1 MSEWRE
7 VRLGDICT
15 IVGRIGFR
23 GYTAKDL
30 VDSPDKG
37 AISLSP
43 TNIANY
49 DLNLSKVTYISWEKY
64 YESPEI
70 MVTPGD
76 IVFSKTGTVG
86 WSAYIKEVVHPITLN
101 PQLVVFKDI
110 KINPVYLSYV
120 MRSHLF
126 KGLVK
131 NITGGSA
138 VPTLSQK
145 DLGNLKFPVA
155 DSTTQNGIASI
166 LSSLDDKIAVN
177 RRICENLEAQAQALF
192 KHWFIDFAPFLDK
205 PSGKAERKNGKFVE
219 SELGMIPEGWRVGKL
234 GDVTEFLNGFAFK
247 SSSFVSKGKYKVI
260 TIKAVQDGK
269 LITDSADEIEDLPL
283 NIPSHC
289 VLKIGDILLSLTGNV
304 GRVCIVTQDNLVL
317 NQRVC
322 ILNPR
327 NLIDRGYVY
336 TLSRTK
342 LLKTRMINIAKGTAQ
357 ANLSPVETSKLSIV
371 VPPRYILD
379 KFGIIAN
386 EYMSEIISAYQEN
399 QRLSTLR
406 DTLLPKLMSGQIKV

>member
-1 MSEWRE
+1 MSEY
-7 VRLGDICT
+7 RLDELCEILDSKR
-15 IVGRIGFR
+15 VPLSAMQR
-23 GYTAKDL
+23 AKRHGPYPYYGAQSVIDYVDDYLLDGEYLL
-30 VDSPDKG
+30 VAEDG
-37 AISLSP
+37 ANLV
-43 TNIANY
+43 TRTQDIANLVNGKIWVNNHAHILGY
-49 DLNLSKVTYISWEKY
+49 NGKCPLRLLGFLLNHSNISPYVTGCAQPKLNQDNLRRITFSLPEKV
-64 YESPEI
+64 
-70 MVTPGD
+70 D
-76 IVFSKTGTVG
+76 
-86 WSAYIKEVVHPITLN
+86 EV
-101 PQLVVFKDI
+101 
-110 KINPVYLSYV
+110 S
-120 MRSHLF
+120 
-126 KGLVK
+126 
-131 NITGGSA
+131 
-138 VPTLSQK
+138 
-145 DLGNLKFPVA
+145 
-155 DSTTQNGIASI
+155 SI
-166 LSSLDDKIAVN
+166 LSSLDSKIENN
-177 RRICENLEAQAQALF
+177 RKICANLEAQAQALF
-192 KHWFIDFAPFLDK
+192 KHWFIDFAPFKD
-205 PSGKAERKNGKFVE
+205 GKFVE

-234 GDVTEFLNGFAFK
+234 GDLTEFLNGFAFK

-269 LITDSADEIEDLPL
+269 LITDSADEIEDLSL

-399 QRLSTLR
+399 QRLSSLR
-406 DTLLPKLMSGQIKV
+406 DTLLPKLMSGEIKV

>member
-1 MSEWRE
+1 MSEWKE
-7 VRLGDICT
+7 VRLSEVTSILGDGIHGTPVYSEQGDYYFINGNNLCE
-15 IVGRIGFR
+15 GRIVL
-23 GYTAKDL
+23 K
-30 VDSPDKG
+30 PDTKRV
-37 AISLSP
+37 SEEE
-43 TNIANY
+43 Y
-49 DLNLSKVTYISWEKY
+49 HKYKKELNSRTLL
-64 YESPEI
+64 
-70 MVTPGD
+70 
-76 IVFSKTGTVG
+76 FSINGTVG
-86 WSAYIKEVVHPITLN
+86 NVAKYNGEPCILGKSACYFNVLNTVDKDFIYYVISSPSFVKSMSNLANGTTIKNVSLK
-101 PQLVVFKDI
+101 Q
-110 KINPVYLSYV
+110 
-120 MRSHLF
+120 MRNKTFLLPSLE
-126 KGLVK
+126 
-131 NITGGSA
+131 
-138 VPTLSQK
+138 
-145 DLGNLKFPVA
+145 
-155 DSTTQNGIASI
+155 TQQRISSI
-166 LSSLDDKIAVN
+166 LSSLDSKIENN
-177 RRICENLEAQAQALF
+177 RKICANLEAQAQALF
-192 KHWFIDFAPFLDK
+192 KHWFIDFAPFKD
-205 PSGKAERKNGKFVE
+205 GKFVE

-269 LITDSADEIEDLPL
+269 LITDSADEIEDLSL

-399 QRLSTLR
+399 QRLSSLR
-406 DTLLPKLMSGQIKV
+406 DTLLPKLMSGALKV

>member
-1 MSEWRE
+1 MSEWKE
-7 VRLGDICT
+7 VKIGDVCS
-15 IVGRIGFR
+15 VKR
-23 GYTAKDL
+23 GA
-30 VDSPDKG
+30 SPRPIQNFMCKNG
-37 AISLSP
+37 MP
-43 TNIANY
+43 WVKIADATRSN
-49 DLNLSKVTYISWEKY
+49 SRYINSTEEFIIEEGVLK
-64 YESPEI
+64 SRT
-70 MVTPGD
+70 VTPGTLIVSNSATPGLPKIMGITGCVHDGWLIIDDFNGVLKEYMYYKFIDIRRVLCNQANGSVFMNLKTD
-76 IVFSKTGTVG
+76 IVKSFTIHIPTIEEQAKMVSFLENIDSK
-86 WSAYIKEVVHPITLN
+86 IECN
-101 PQLVVFKDI
+101 Q
-110 KINPVYLSYV
+110 
-120 MRSHLF
+120 
-126 KGLVK
+126 
-131 NITGGSA
+131 NICA
-138 VPTLSQK
+138 
-145 DLGNLKFPVA
+145 
-155 DSTTQNGIASI
+155 
-166 LSSLDDKIAVN
+166 
-177 RRICENLEAQAQALF
+177 NLEAQAQALF
-192 KHWFIDFAPFLDK
+192 KHWFIDFAPFKD
-205 PSGKAERKNGKFVE
+205 GKFVE

-269 LITDSADEIEDLPL
+269 LITDSADEIEDLSL

-406 DTLLPKLMSGQIKV
+406 DTLLPKLMSGEIKV

>member
-1 MSEWRE
+1 MSAWKEY
-7 VRLGDICT
+7 RLGDISKT
-15 IVGRIGFR
+15 IQTGPFGSQLHQSDYVDDGIPCIMPKNIGQHLNINCEEI
-23 GYTAKDL
+23 AK
-30 VDSPDKG
+30 VKPE
-37 AISLSP
+37 
-43 TNIANY
+43 
-49 DLNLSKVTYISWEKY
+49 DLNRLSRYKVIY
-64 YESPEI
+64 
-70 MVTPGD
+70 GD
-76 IVFSKTGTVG
+76 IVYSRRGDIEKC
-86 WSAYIKEVVHPITLN
+86 AYITKEQTGWLCGTGCLNVRINEDLADSKFIAYYLSLPNTKSWLKKSAVGTTMLNLNTSILADVPITMPSLDE
-101 PQLVVFKDI
+101 Q
-110 KINPVYLSYV
+110 
-120 MRSHLF
+120 R
-126 KGLVK
+126 
-131 NITGGSA
+131 A
-138 VPTLSQK
+138 
-145 DLGNLKFPVA
+145 
-155 DSTTQNGIASI
+155 IASI
-166 LSSLDDKIAVN
+166 LSSLDSKIENN
-177 RRICENLEAQAQALF
+177 RKICANLEAQAQALF
-192 KHWFIDFAPFLDK
+192 KHWFIDFAPFKD
-205 PSGKAERKNGKFVE
+205 GKFVE

-269 LITDSADEIEDLPL
+269 LITDSADEIEDLSL

-399 QRLSTLR
+399 QRLSSLR
-406 DTLLPKLMSGQIKV
+406 DTLLPKLMSGEIKV

>member
-1 MSEWRE
+1 MWKE
-7 VRLGDICT
+7 VKVSSVCSAQNGYAFKSKEFSCEGNYYVIKIKELKNGQVLITSDTDKTIYNEKYKKFEIHQGDILFALT
-15 IVGRIGFR
+15 GDPTNKQNPLSWVGR
-23 GYTAKDL
+23 
-30 VDSPDKG
+30 V
-37 AISLSP
+37 
-43 TNIANY
+43 
-49 DLNLSKVTYISWEKY
+49 SKYNN
-64 YESPEI
+64 
-70 MVTPGD
+70 
-76 IVFSKTGTVG
+76 
-86 WSAYIKEVVHPITLN
+86 KEVSLLN
-101 PQLVVFKDI
+101 QRVCKILFSDEIDKDYFYYYFRVFKNFRELAS
-110 KINPVYLSYV
+110 KA
-120 MRSHLF
+120 R
-126 KGLVK
+126 
-131 NITGGSA
+131 GSA
-138 VPTLSQK
+138 SQANISTYDILNSTIILPPLAIQKKISSTL
-145 DLGNLKFPVA
+145 L
-155 DSTTQNGIASI
+155 
-166 LSSLDDKIAVN
+166 SLDKKIGVN
-177 RRICENLEAQAQALF
+177 YQICANLEAQAQALF
-192 KHWFIDFAPFLDK
+192 KHWFIDFAPFKD
-205 PSGKAERKNGKFVE
+205 GKFVE

-234 GDVTEFLNGFAFK
+234 GDLTEFLNGFAFK

-269 LITDSADEIEDLPL
+269 LITDSADEIEDLSL

-399 QRLSTLR
+399 QRLSSLR
-406 DTLLPKLMSGQIKV
+406 DTLLPKLMSGEIKV

>member
-1 MSEWRE
+1 MSEWKK
-7 VRLGDICT
+7 LS
-15 IVGRIGFR
+15 
-23 GYTAKDL
+23 DL
-30 VDSPDKG
+30 VERKICYGIVQPGNKVGNVPIIKVNNIIAGLNTVENLETTTEEIASKYERTKLKG
-37 AISLSP
+37 GELIISL
-43 TNIANY
+43 
-49 DLNLSKVTYISWEKY
+49 V
-64 YESPEI
+64 
-70 MVTPGD
+70 
-76 IVFSKTGTVG
+76 GTVG
-86 WSAYIKEVVHPITLN
+86 VTAIVPHSFAGCNLVRATGMIDIVDDVLAKYVKYYLETKSAKEFLYGRLNTTVQPTLN
-101 PQLVVFKDI
+101 VKTLENLPIPIIDRH
-110 KINPVYLSYV
+110 KIIA
-120 MRSHLF
+120 
-126 KGLVK
+126 
-131 NITGGSA
+131 IT
-138 VPTLSQK
+138 
-145 DLGNLKFPVA
+145 
-155 DSTTQNGIASI
+155 SI

-192 KHWFIDFAPFLDK
+192 KHWFIDFAPF
-205 PSGKAERKNGKFVE
+205 KNGKFVE

-269 LITDSADEIEDLPL
+269 LITDTADEIEDLPL

-357 ANLSPVETSKLSIV
+357 ANLSPVESSKLSIV

>member
-1 MSEWRE
+1 MTQFI
-7 VRLGDICT
+7 LHYQT
-15 IVGRIGFR
+15 
-23 GYTAKDL
+23 
-30 VDSPDKG
+30 
-37 AISLSP
+37 
-43 TNIANY
+43 
-49 DLNLSKVTYISWEKY
+49 
-64 YESPEI
+64 
-70 MVTPGD
+70 
-76 IVFSKTGTVG
+76 
-86 WSAYIKEVVHPITLN
+86 
-101 PQLVVFKDI
+101 Q
-110 KINPVYLSYV
+110 
-120 MRSHLF
+120 RS
-126 KGLVK
+126 
-131 NITGGSA
+131 
-138 VPTLSQK
+138 
-145 DLGNLKFPVA
+145 
-155 DSTTQNGIASI
+155 IASI
-166 LSSLDDKIAVN
+166 LSSLDSKIENN
-177 RRICENLEAQAQALF
+177 RKICANLEAQAQALF
-192 KHWFIDFAPFLDK
+192 KHWFIDFAPFKD
-205 PSGKAERKNGKFVE
+205 GKFVE

-234 GDVTEFLNGFAFK
+234 GDLTEFLNGFAFK

-269 LITDSADEIEDLPL
+269 LITDSADEIEDLSL

-399 QRLSTLR
+399 QRLSSLR
-406 DTLLPKLMSGQIKV
+406 DTLLPKLMSGEIKV

>member
-1 MSEWRE
+1 MNNGWEIVKIEDLFE
-7 VRLGDICT
+7 VKNGASIQSRDFTGNKKDESFMEVLKIGHIA
-15 IVGRIGFR
+15 VGGGLR
-23 GYTAKDL
+23 TEPKKDYVKKTPKL
-30 VDSPDKG
+30 
-37 AISLSP
+37 
-43 TNIANY
+43 
-49 DLNLSKVTYISWEKY
+49 EKF
-64 YESPEI
+64 I
-70 MVTPGD
+70 LRKGD
-76 IVFSKTGTVG
+76 IVMAMTDMKDNVKILGVPAMVDKNNKYILNQRVG
-86 WSAYIKEVVHPITLN
+86 CLRKKETIDFDAKFVYYQMRTRRYLLPLQMQANRGVQVNLTTDHIKNSI
-101 PQLVVFKDI
+101 
-110 KINPVYLSYV
+110 VYLPP
-120 MRSHLF
+120 L
-126 KGLVK
+126 
-131 NITGGSA
+131 A
-138 VPTLSQK
+138 EQK
-145 DLGNLKFPVA
+145 RI
-155 DSTTQNGIASI
+155 SSI
-166 LSSLDDKIAVN
+166 LSSLDSKIENN
-177 RRICENLEAQAQALF
+177 RKICANLEAQAQALF
-192 KHWFIDFAPFLDK
+192 KHWFVDFAPFKD
-205 PSGKAERKNGKFVE
+205 GKFVE

-269 LITDSADEIEDLPL
+269 LITDSADEIEDLSL

-386 EYMSEIISAYQEN
+386 EYMSEIISASQEN
-399 QRLSTLR
+399 QRLSSLR
-406 DTLLPKLMSGQIKV
+406 DTLLPKLMSGEIKV